1 LYVEYATGE
10 RELYDLGI
18 HPHQL
23 DNLTGTRPEE
33 EANLS
38 ARLRAL
44 KVCVGNGCKSVE
56 GP

>member
-1 LYVEYATGE
+1 MYVEYATGE